1 MLASVPALCLTMSL
15 QRVGV
20 ALLPLQLRRAPDDE
34 ARLREAS
41 RLVQRKLYVSLGPE
55 PEWLTVSLEDTC
67 QRLQFVYEQAALWCP
82 QLDVRVLLPPADVS
96 SDDDV
101 TGDVEAMLALE
112 AERAALTR
120 FNQRRTDLGLPP
132 VQLFDVSAACASVD
146 ASLAEAS
153 GAPAVRGT
161 SAAPA
166 VLSFDDVCVG
176 GTFDRLHSGHKVRRS
191 AAASEPS
198 HPPRR
203 PHPTLSHPLAG
214 TTLGRRAARAAA
226 AGSRRDARDAARAEG
241 AATADRAAHA
251 ARRRRARVC
260 ALGASWAAL
269 REHLAVRPH
278 GACRHRRGPRRA
290 RGE

>member
-1 MLASVPALCLTMSL
+1 MLASVPALCLAMAL

-55 PEWLTVSLEDTC
+55 PEWSTVSLEDTC

-120 FNQRRTDLGLPP
+120 FNQRRSDRGLPP
-132 VQLFDVSAACASVD
+132 VQLFDLSAACASAD
-146 ASLAEAS
+146 ASLGPRTPEA
-153 GAPAVRGT
+153 AGT
-161 SAAPA
+161 STTPA

-176 GTFDRLHSGHKVRRS
+176 GTFDRLHSGHKVRLS
-191 AAASEPS
+191 AAPRNPRNFRAARTPPS
-198 HPPRR
+198 R
-203 PHPTLSHPLAG
+203 TLSQG
-214 TTLGRRAARAAA
+214 TALGRCAARAAA
-226 AGSRRDARDAARAEG
+226 AGGRRDARDATRAEG
-241 AATADRAAHA
+241 TATADRATHA

-260 ALGASWAAL
+260 ALGAARAAL
-269 REHLAVRPH
+269 REHL
-278 GACRHRRGPRRA
+278 GQS
-290 RGE
+290 

>member
-1 MLASVPALCLTMSL
+1 MLASVSALCLAMAL

-55 PEWLTVSLEDTC
+55 PEWPTVSLEDTC

-101 TGDVEAMLALE
+101 TADVEAMLALE
-112 AERAALTR
+112 VERAALTR
-120 FNQRRTDLGLPP
+120 FNQRRSDLGLPP
-132 VQLFDVSAACASVD
+132 VQLFDLSAACASAD
-146 ASLAEAS
+146 ASLGPRVPEAS
-153 GAPAVRGT
+153 ARGT

-176 GTFDRLHSGHKVRRS
+176 GTFDRLHSGHKVRLS
-191 AAASEPS
+191 AATSAPLL
-198 HPPRR
+198 PRHR
-203 PHPTLSHPLAG
+203 PHPTLSHPLAD
-214 TTLGRRAARAAA
+214 TSLGRGAARTAA
-226 AGSRRDARDAARAEG
+226 AGGRCDARDAARAEG
-241 AATADRAAHA
+241 AAAADRATHA

-260 ALGASWAAL
+260 ALGASRAAL
-269 REHLAVRPH
+269 
-278 GACRHRRGPRRA
+278 
-290 RGE
+290 

>member
-1 MLASVPALCLTMSL
+1 MLASVPALCLALSL

-55 PEWLTVSLEDTC
+55 LEWPTVSLEDTC
-67 QRLQFVYEQAALWCP
+67 QRLQFVYEQAGLLCP

-96 SDDDV
+96 SGGDDI

-120 FNQRRTDLGLPP
+120 FNQRRSELGLPS
-132 VQLFDVSAACASVD
+132 VQLFDLSAACASAD
-146 ASLAEAS
+146 ASLGPREAS
-153 GAPAVRGT
+153 SAPAVCCT
-161 SAAPA
+161 SAVPD

-176 GTFDRLHSGHKVRRS
+176 GTFDRLHSGHKARLS

-198 HPPRR
+198 HLPRR
-203 PHPTLSHPLAG
+203 PCPTLSHPHP
-214 TTLGRRAARAAA
+214 RCS
-226 AGSRRDARDAARAEG
+226 SRPQRCSRG
-241 AATADRAAHA
+241 
-251 ARRRRARVC
+251 
-260 ALGASWAAL
+260 GGWWWA
-269 REHLAVRPH
+269 
-278 GACRHRRGPRRA
+278 
-290 RGE
+290 

>member
-1 MLASVPALCLTMSL
+1 MLASVPALCLALSL

-55 PEWLTVSLEDTC
+55 LEWPTVSLEDTC
-67 QRLQFVYEQAALWCP
+67 QRLQFVYEQAELLCP

-96 SDDDV
+96 SGDDI

-120 FNQRRTDLGLPP
+120 FNQRRSELGLPS
-132 VQLFDVSAACASVD
+132 VQLFDLSAACASAD
-146 ASLAEAS
+146 ASLGPREAS
-153 GAPAVRGT
+153 SAPAVRST
-161 SAAPA
+161 SAAPD

-176 GTFDRLHSGHKVRRS
+176 GTFDRLHSGHKARLS

-198 HPPRR
+198 HLPRR
-203 PHPTLSHPLAG
+203 PRPTLSHPHP
-214 TTLGRRAARAAA
+214 RCS
-226 AGSRRDARDAARAEG
+226 SRPQRCSRG
-241 AATADRAAHA
+241 
-251 ARRRRARVC
+251 
-260 ALGASWAAL
+260 GGWWWA
-269 REHLAVRPH
+269 
-278 GACRHRRGPRRA
+278 
-290 RGE
+290 